1 MLEKLQQKYQMHI
14 NRRIVEK
21 QSKLYRKQ
29 MRDKII
35 QEIKDKFQF
44 TDPLTKQSDQ
54 SFPRVDDKEE
64 VISDTS
70 PSAT

>member
-1 MLEKLQQKYQMHI
+1 
-14 NRRIVEK
+14 
-21 QSKLYRKQ
+21 